1 LYRFVVSM
9 RYLRSKKVNF
19 FPISGVAVG
28 VMMLTV
34 IMSVMNGFTGQMGE
48 RIRGTLSDLIVS
60 RTDGAFPA
68 ADLVDR
74 MKKTPHVAA
83 CSPRL
88 EGLAFI
94 RLRNI
99 RKWGVF
105 VGIDPAL
112 EKKVGK
118 FEEYVG
124 QINEQGK
131 FESTEIPKEFRMGVG
146 AQERW
151 PIIVSIQLLN
161 LAGNPSERPEYVHVG
176 EDVTVYTLVGIDEHS
191 LKRFWVVGTFKSGM
205 SEYDSQYFYI
215 PLDLAQKLRKMRGNM
230 ISSIFVKVD
239 DPTQAEAVRWALL
252 TDLNKDIIDNA
263 LKHELGNED
272 DLKAIEKKLPPGVS
286 LANIEAARK
295 DGDALKAISAKFPS
309 DLLMGEILMG
319 LDKRDARAELEAA
332 LDARDPHALMSSLG
346 KIRSRFYM
354 VETWHEKRSI
364 ILGAVAVEK
373 KLQAVIQFFVI
384 IVAGFMV
391 FAILHMVV
399 VEKTKDIGILKA
411 LGGTRGGI
419 MSIFLLNGLAMGII
433 GAVAGSVCGILF
445 TLKLN
450 WLEDIIYSA
459 TGWRVFPPDIYYLD
473 KIPWEIRP
481 LSVAVCALA
490 AVLVS
495 FLASVYPAWRAA
507 RLDPIETLR
516 YE

>member
-1 LYRFVVSM
+1 MYRFIVSM

-34 IMSVMNGFTGQMGE
+34 IMSVMNGFTGQMAD

-60 RTDGAFPA
+60 RTDGAFPMT
-68 ADLVDR
+68 DVLDR
-74 MKKTPHVAA
+74 INKVPHVQVS
-83 CSPRL
+83 SPRL

-99 RKWGVF
+99 RKWGIF
-105 VGIDPAL
+105 EGIDPEL

-124 QINEQGK
+124 RINEGGK
-131 FESTEIPKEFRMGVG
+131 FESTNIPPDFRMGVD
-146 AQERW
+146 AKDRW
-151 PIIVSIQLLN
+151 PVIVSVQLLN
-161 LAGNPSERPEYVHVG
+161 LSGGPSERPEYVNVG

-191 LKRFWVVGTFKSGM
+191 LKRFWVTGTFKSGM

-215 PLDLAQKLRKMRGNM
+215 PLDLAQKLRKMP
-230 ISSIFVKVD
+230 SDTVTSIFVKVD
-239 DPTQAEAVRWALL
+239 DPVHSDAARWAILM
-252 TDLNKDIIDNA
+252 DLNKDIIDNA
-263 LKHELGNED
+263 LKHELNSTD
-272 DLKAIEKKLPPGVS
+272 DLKAIEKKLPPGVA
-286 LANIEAARK
+286 LADIEAARN
-295 DGDALKAISAKFPS
+295 DGDALKALSAKLPS
-309 DLLMGEILMG
+309 DLLMGEILME
-319 LDKRDARAELEAA
+319 LDKRDARAEMEAA
-332 LDARDPHALMSSLG
+332 LDARDAQALMNSLS
-346 KIRSRFYM
+346 KVRSRFYT
-354 VETWHEKRSI
+354 VETWREKRSI

-373 KLQAVIQFFVI
+373 KLQAVIQFFII

-411 LGGTRGGI
+411 LGGSSGGI
-419 MSIFLLNGLAMGII
+419 MSIFLMNGLAMGVI
-433 GAVAGSVCGILF
+433 GAVTGAVCGILF
-445 TLKLN
+445 TMKLN
-450 WLEDIIYSA
+450 WLEEVIYNA

-481 LSVAVCALA
+481 LSVAACALA

-495 FLASVYPAWRAA
+495 FLASLYPAWRAA